1 MQISISIWLLLLLL
15 LLHAGNMIKA
25 AVVPVRVCM

>member
-1 MQISISIWLLLLLL
+1 MQISISSWLLLL

-25 AVVPVRVCM
+25 AVVPVWVCM